1 MSKSSIQ
8 DVPLR
13 DDLISTPLDR
23 CRHSLGQAPALPGN
37 ERSEKKRREGAGQRK
52 KERKND
58 TAKES
63 REQWRIGG
71 RKKSE
76 SLLER

>member
-1 MSKSSIQ
+1 MILFPPHWIA
-8 DVPLR
+8 VVIPLGK
-13 DDLISTPLDR
+13 LL
-23 CRHSLGQAPALPGN
+23 LYQEMKGVK
-37 ERSEKKRREGAGQRK
+37 KKRREGAGQRK